1 MFIEYNFFD
10 TKYKVQKYKKRR
22 NKRILFQR
30 FINGVNSVLS
40 VFGYFSSISFSVSF
54 LPNPLR

>member
-30 FINGVNSVLS
+30 FIKRS
-40 VFGYFSSISFSVSF
+40 
-54 LPNPLR
+54 